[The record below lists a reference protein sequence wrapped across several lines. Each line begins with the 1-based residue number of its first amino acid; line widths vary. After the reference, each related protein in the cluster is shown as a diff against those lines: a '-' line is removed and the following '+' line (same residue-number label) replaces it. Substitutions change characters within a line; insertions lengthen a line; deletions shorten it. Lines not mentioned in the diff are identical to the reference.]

1 MPQKTNLNISP
12 YYDDFNADD
21 NFYKVLFRP
30 GRPVQARELTTL
42 QSILQNQ
49 VESFGDHMF
58 KEGTMVIPGSVLY
71 DSQYFSVKIESEHLG
86 LPVSLYLS
94 QLKGKKLKGQ
104 NSGVEFIVNDCKYPT
119 DSTDITHVTLFI
131 KYLTG
136 NNDNLEAF
144 VSDNEPLIAQE
155 NIVYGNTTI
164 TVGDSVANAID
175 TDAAA
180 TGSAVKI
187 ETGVYFIRGSFVT
200 VTADT
205 IILDPYSNQPSYRVG
220 LSILETIVTAKED
233 SELYD
238 NARGFSNYAAPGAD
252 RLKISTKLS
261 TKLITDHDDKT
272 FVELMRVENGVVK
285 KLQNKSEYSLIRDY
299 FAKRTYEESGDY
311 TVGNFTVDV
320 KDTLNDRR
328 GNGGIYYSNQETQ
341 KGNTPSE
348 DLMGVS
354 VSPGKAYIRGY
365 DVETQR
371 NKIIDVEKPRDKQKI
386 ATASVPFEMGT
397 LFRVNNVTG
406 TPIIDNNIAG
416 NTVALHSR
424 RRTSSMNATGGTKI
438 GAARVYT
445 FNLTD
450 GTFVDRASKWD
461 LYLYDIQ
468 TYTAIVLNQQ
478 ISVTQTERVRGI
490 SSGATGYIENS
501 GTTTSTNLNLIGT
514 SGTFIGGEKLIFNED
529 PDVTRVL
536 NSSTVWDI
544 SDVKSI
550 IQDSPSKNSV
560 YKTHFIADMI
570 LDASNDQ
577 HFGIN
582 DTINID
588 AGGLATVPGKVWNNI
603 EIDDI
608 VAIQQPGQ
616 ASQDAIVYNRV
627 NAIGIGATNVTLTST
642 DGVSNVSDGSLR
654 AGAFS
659 SFNIVTP
666 TVRQSGGLYAKL
678 DNKNVESINLTGSQL
693 YINKQVTEETSSG
706 GVLTINTSQLTGF
719 ADSLFQPFDAERYS
733 IHFANDTTETLT
745 DDQVVLSNNGGTIT
759 FSGLSINA
767 TNNVTVNTTIK
778 KPAITSKTKEYVR
791 SQKVEVTK
799 CVSAATTALSGLSTS
814 VYYGMRVEDQEI
826 SLNLPDAVKIVG
838 VYESLDENALTLDTL
853 DFPAGLSLDTSSI
866 LGEAVLGADSGTYA
880 QITNRV
886 SATRIEIAYLNS
898 EDFVAGELVTFE
910 ESNISANLQTIN
922 KGNNQN
928 VTNHYD
934 LDKGH
939 KDTILDYSRIV
950 RKNDGYKPTHRL
962 LAIFDYYN
970 VPADDTGDVFTV
982 NSYPK
987 ERFSNDIPH
996 LPDGT
1001 RASDLLDFRPRV
1013 AQFTSSTASPFAWN
1027 SRDVGGTSGNPT
1039 LVIAP
1044 GEASSLGYDFYLPRI
1059 DRLVLNTRGKFQV
1072 IKGTS
1077 SLNPTYPVNEE
1088 EVMDIAR
1095 IELPAYLYD
1104 VDDAVVR
1111 VQDNRRYTMRDI
1123 GKLED
1128 RIEHLEDVT
1137 SLSLLELSTQTLQ
1150 VRDADGLD
1158 RFKTGFFVDDFK
1170 DSTRLDIRESKMTL
1184 LDSAAQLTAP
1194 IDFDFVEPLV
1204 ALDPSIDVNTADY
1217 SQNLDLL
1224 DSNVQKTGELVTL
1237 KYDQVTFLD
1246 QPLASRVENV
1256 NPFNMLS
1263 WTGRVTLNPQS
1274 DNWVRSVYID
1284 GGERHLTGDR
1294 SDPFWGWSSG
1304 AHEFRN
1310 PATQFE
1316 FTETHHIGRAP
1327 DKYIRSRN
1335 VRFTAAGL
1343 RPYTRMYP
1351 FFDSTA
1357 GIDVVP
1363 KLVEITMNSG
1373 SFQVGETVLGFHPSR
1388 YNGNHQMFTAR
1399 LKAPNHKS
1407 GVFNSGAPRTYGK
1420 NPYDRSIALGTAYS
1434 ASSTVLN
1441 IDIPA
1446 LSKEAL
1452 GRWSGYVVK
1461 GMTILGTTSGAQATV
1476 TDVRLINDNWG
1487 DIEGSF
1493 FFRNPHKTHESHKHG
1508 PPLKWTTG
1516 QKQFKL
1522 TSSSTD
1528 AESLPGSLLISK
1540 GETAYWTSGIVDTY
1554 RQTRVVVRRP
1564 PPPPYRVSPDGDNA
1578 DPLAQSFTTE
1588 REGMFLTSVDLFFG
1602 HRDEQEQ
1609 LTVELRNVELGTPTG
1624 ELVQDFARVILNPE
1638 EINISDDG
1646 TKATNVRFPSPIYLG
1661 PQTEYAIVIL
1671 APSTNQYEA
1680 WIARMGEKTVGTSNL
1695 PDDENVIV
1703 TKQYI
1708 GGSLFKSQ
1716 NGTIW
1721 TANQFEDLKFKLYKA
1736 KFVKS
1741 GTLTFYN
1748 PALEDGDW
1756 GRFGLL
1762 GDAVRTLPRKLKV
1775 GFEDITGVP
1784 GVSGTAA
1791 PLVVGAKVADG
1802 NTASDAYGYI
1812 EAVGGSANDLA
1823 ISAGGSGYT
1832 QQTAT
1837 AGVELYPISSQE
1849 RTKGQATVTV
1859 NAAGAVSAITINTS
1873 VRGAGYKVG
1882 DVVGIKTGDLTGDK
1896 GTGAKITISTIHRY
1910 NTFFLTD
1917 VKGEQFN
1924 FSGSTDIFVNDTQF
1938 NSGSTHFASSVQ
1950 NGSEYGG
1957 NVLEVQQYLHGM
1969 HGSNNVVTLRGIG
1982 PNSIPTSITSN
1993 IGVNDGASGS
2003 ISVANTSLFATYE
2016 GITTS
2021 MGYAQINNE
2030 IVYYSGITAGGGGA
2044 GTIGIGTRGVDGT
2057 VARGHNNGAQIQTYE
2072 LNGVGLRRLNKKH
2085 STSAIMDSP
2094 KTFDKYY
2101 LQFDRASEDKPRNS
2115 GDDLL
2120 NFNNENSLGGDNLYG
2135 TKNLQFNQVTP
2146 RLNII
2151 TPGDGTSI
2159 NAKMRTISGTSAGG
2173 VEPSFVDQGYEPIE
2187 LNNMNNLTSTRLIA
2201 SQVNETQHLATLTK
2215 NKSFTMSLD
2224 LSSINE
2230 NVSPVVDLDNTCV
2243 IVSRARVDRPVI
2255 DYASDGASNSITED
2269 PHGGIYV
2276 TKGVTLKQP
2285 ATSLKVIV
2293 AAYRHSSADF
2303 RVLYQLLRTDSEAI
2317 DQTYVAFPG
2326 YDNLED
2332 TDGDG
2337 FGDRIID
2344 SSLNSGR
2351 PDAKVNANAANEF
2364 SEYQFSVDNLEP
2376 FIGFKVKIVMSGTN
2390 EAYAPRF
2397 QDFRAIALA

>member
-1 MPQKTNLNISP
+1 
-12 YYDDFNADD
+12 
-21 NFYKVLFRP
+21 
-30 GRPVQARELTTL
+30 
-42 QSILQNQ
+42 
-49 VESFGDHMF
+49 
-58 KEGTMVIPGSVLY
+58 MVIPGNM
-71 DSQYFSVKIESEHLG
+71 QYVAHYSFIKLNSDHLG
-86 LPVSLYLS
+86 IDISVYGEKLV
-94 QLKGKKLKGQ
+94 GKRIRGKD
-104 NSGVEFIVNDCKYPT
+104 SGVVAKVDKYFNVNSTTGITDPTLYVTYIRSGLSNEATDMNDGEVLIVE
-119 DSTDITHVTLFI
+119 DSFT
-131 KYLTG
+131 
-136 NNDNLEAF
+136 
-144 VSDNEPLIAQE
+144 
-155 NIVYGNTTI
+155 YGNTA
-164 TVGDSVANAID
+164 VNAEDSIATLISENSTGAGS
-175 TDAAA
+175 AAA
-180 TGSAVKI
+180 IGA
-187 ETGVYFIRGSFVT
+187 GVYFIRGTFVD
-200 VTADT
+200 VDADK
-205 IILDPYSNQPSYRVG
+205 IILDPYTKTPSYRVG
-220 LSILETIVTAKED
+220 LTISEEIITAKENTT
-233 SELYD
+233 LYD
-238 NARGFSNYAAPGAD
+238 NAKGFSNYAAPGAD
-252 RLKISTKLS
+252 RLKISTTLSVKL
-261 TKLITDHDDKT
+261 LTDHDDKT

-320 KDTLNDRR
+320 KETLNNRK

-341 KGNTPSE
+341 RGATPSE
-348 DLMGVS
+348 ELMGVS

-371 NKIIDVEKPRDKQKI
+371 NRVVDVEKPRDKQKI
-386 ATASVPFEMGT
+386 ASASVPFEMGT

-406 TPIIDNNIAG
+406 TPIIDNNISN
-416 NTVALHSR
+416 NTVLLHNQ
-424 RRTSSMNATGGTKI
+424 RRTTSENATGGNHI
-438 GAARVYT
+438 GNARVYA

-450 GTFVDRASKWD
+450 DTYKNDATKWD

-468 TYTAIVLNQQ
+468 TFTAIVLNQQ
-478 ISVTQTERVRGI
+478 ITVTQTERVRGV
-490 SSGATGYIENS
+490 SSGATGYIANAGS
-501 GTTTSTNLNLIGT
+501 TTSTNLNLIET
-514 SGTFIGGEKLIFNED
+514 AGTFIAGEKLIINED
-529 PDVTRVL
+529 PEVTRVL
-536 NSSTVWDI
+536 NSFTQNTID
-544 SDVKSI
+544 DVRSI
-550 IQDSPSKNSV
+550 IQDSPGKNSV
-560 YKTHFIADMI
+560 YKTHFVADTI
-570 LDASNDQ
+570 LDASSNTNFSVSDQ
-577 HFGIN
+577 L
-582 DTINID
+582 NID
-588 AGGLATVPGKVWNNI
+588 AGGLATVAGKVWNEVGVNNI
-603 EIDDI
+603 
-608 VAIQQPGQ
+608 VLIQKPGFT
-616 ASQDAIVYNRV
+616 DVTYNRV
-627 NAIGIGATNVTLTST
+627 NAVGTGATNVTLTSMT
-642 DGVSNVSDGSLR
+642 SISGVNDGTLT
-654 AGAFS
+654 AGTYS
-659 SFNIVTP
+659 SFSILSP
-666 TVRQSGGLYAKL
+666 TVRKSGGLYAKL
-678 DNKNVESINLTGSQL
+678 DNKNVESVNLTDSQL
-693 YINKQVTEETSSG
+693 YVTKQVTEETSSG

-733 IHFANDTTETLT
+733 IHFQDDTTETLT
-745 DDQVVLSNNGGTIT
+745 DDQVILSNNGGTIT
-759 FSGLSINA
+759 FSGLSKNG
-767 TNNVTVNTTIK
+767 TNNVTVNTTLK

-814 VYYGMRVEDQEI
+814 VYYGMRVEDNEI
-826 SLNLPDAVKIVG
+826 SLNLPDVVKIVG
-838 VYESLDENALTLDTL
+838 VYESLDTNALTLDTL
-853 DFPAGLSLDTSSI
+853 DFSAGLSLDTASV
-866 LGEAVLGADSGTYA
+866 LGEAILGAESGAYA

-886 SATRIEIAYLNS
+886 SATRVEVAYLNS
-898 EDFVAGELVTFE
+898 NDFEAGELVTFE
-910 ESNISANLQTIN
+910 ESMISANLQTIN

-939 KDTILDYSRIV
+939 KDTILDYSRMV

-987 ERFSNDIPH
+987 ERFTKDVPH

-1001 RASDLLDFRPRV
+1001 RASDTLDFRPRV
-1013 AQFTSSTASPFAWN
+1013 AQFTSATASPFSWH

-1039 LVIAP
+1039 LVLAP
-1044 GEASSLGYDFYLPRI
+1044 GEASTLGYDFYLPRI

-1077 SLNPTYPVNEE
+1077 SLTPTFPVNEE
-1088 EVMDIAR
+1088 EAMDIAR

-1111 VQDNRRYTMRDI
+1111 VVDNKRYTMRDI

-1137 SLSLLELSTQTLQ
+1137 SLSLLELSTQSFQ

-1158 RFKTGFFVDDFK
+1158 RFKTGFFVDDFR
-1170 DSTRLDIRESKMTL
+1170 DTGRLDRRESKMTL
-1184 LDSAAQLTAP
+1184 LDSATQLTAP
-1194 IDFDFVEPLV
+1194 IDFDFVEPIV
-1204 ALDPSIDVNTADY
+1204 ALDPSIDVSTADY
-1217 SQNLDLL
+1217 AQDLPLL

-1263 WTGRVTLNPQS
+1263 WTGRITLNPQS

-1316 FTETHHIGRAP
+1316 FTETHHIGREP

-1357 GIDVVP
+1357 GIDIVP

-1373 SFQVGETVLGFHPSR
+1373 SFQVGETVLGFHSSR
-1388 YNGNHQMFTAR
+1388 YGGGHQMFTAR
-1399 LKAPNHKS
+1399 IKSPNHKS
-1407 GVFNSGAPRTYGK
+1407 GSFNSGAPRTYGK
-1420 NPYDRSIALGTAYS
+1420 NPYNRDIALGTAYS

-1476 TDVRLINDNWG
+1476 SDVRLINDNWG
-1487 DIEGSF
+1487 DLEGSF
-1493 FFRNPHKTHESHKHG
+1493 FFRNPLKHHESHRHG

-1516 QKQFKL
+1516 QNQFKL
-1522 TSSSTD
+1522 SSSSTD
-1528 AESLPGSLLISK
+1528 AASLPGSLLISR
-1540 GETAYWTSGIVDTY
+1540 GETSYWTSGLVDTY

-1602 HRDEQEQ
+1602 HKDEQEQ

-1624 ELVQDFARVILNPE
+1624 ELVQDFARVILDPT
-1638 EINISDDG
+1638 EINISNDA
-1646 TKATNVRFPSPIYLG
+1646 TVATNVKFPSPIYLG

-1748 PALEDGDW
+1748 PALEGDDW
-1756 GRFGLL
+1756 GRFGLH

-1775 GFEDITGVP
+1775 GFDDITGTP
-1784 GVSGTAA
+1784 GVTGTAS
-1791 PLVVGAKVADG
+1791 PLVIGAKVSDG
-1802 NTASDAYGYI
+1802 NTATTAANWQSHAWGYL
-1812 EAVGGSANDLA
+1812 EGVGGSANDLT

-1832 QQTAT
+1832 QQTST
-1837 AGVELYPISSQE
+1837 ANVELYPITSQE
-1849 RTKGQATVTV
+1849 RSKAQATVTV
-1859 NAAGAVSAITINTS
+1859 NSSGAVSAITVNGS

-1896 GTGAKITISTIHRY
+1896 GVGAKITIGTVHRW
-1910 NTFFLTD
+1910 NTLFLTD
-1917 VKGEQFN
+1917 VKGEQFDT
-1924 FSGSTDIFVNDTQF
+1924 STGTDIFVNDTQF
-1938 NSGSTHFASSVQ
+1938 NSGSTHFTSSVQ

-1969 HGSNNVVTLRGIG
+1969 HGQNNVVKLSGID
-1982 PNSIPTSITSN
+1982 PNSIPTTINASVDINS
-1993 IGVNDGASGS
+1993 SGS

-2021 MGYAQINNE
+2021 QGYAKVNSE
-2030 IVYYSGITAGGGGA
+2030 IIYYNGITAGGGGS
-2044 GTIGIGTRGVDGT
+2044 GTIGIGTRGIDGS
-2057 VARGHNNGAQIQTYE
+2057 VARAHNNGTQIQTYE

-2085 STSAIMDSP
+2085 GTTTIMDSP

-2101 LQFDRASEDKPRNS
+2101 LQFDRTTEDKLRNS
-2115 GDDLL
+2115 GDDML
-2120 NFNNENSLGGDNLYG
+2120 NFNNENSLGGDSIFG
-2135 TKNLQFNQVTP
+2135 TKNLQFNQITP

-2151 TPGDGTSI
+2151 TPGDGTTI
-2159 NAKMRTISGTSAGG
+2159 NAKIRTVSGTSAGG
-2173 VEPSFVDQGYEPIE
+2173 SEASFADQGYEAIE
-2187 LNNMNNLTSTRLIA
+2187 LNNMNNLDSTRLIA
-2201 SQVNETQHLATLTK
+2201 SQVNETQHITTLAK

-2224 LSSINE
+2224 LLSASE

-2243 IVSRARVDRPVI
+2243 IVSRARVDQPVK
-2255 DYASDGASNSITED
+2255 DYAFDGASNSINDD

-2285 ATSLKVIV
+2285 ATSLKVLV

-2303 RVLYQLLRTDSEAI
+2303 RVLYQLLRNDSEAVN
-2317 DQTYVAFPG
+2317 QAYVAFPG

-2337 FGDRIID
+2337 FGDRILD
-2344 SSLNSGR
+2344 SAMNSGR
-2351 PDAKVNANAANEF
+2351 PDAKVTASIENEF
-2364 SEYQFSVDNLEP
+2364 KEYQFSVDNLEP
-2376 FIGFKVKIVMSGTN
+2376 FIGFKIKIVMSGTN

>member
-1 MPQKTNLNISP
+1 
-12 YYDDFNADD
+12 
-21 NFYKVLFRP
+21 
-30 GRPVQARELTTL
+30 
-42 QSILQNQ
+42 
-49 VESFGDHMF
+49 
-58 KEGTMVIPGSVLY
+58 MVIPGNI
-71 DSQYFSVKIESEHLG
+71 QYVAHYSFIKLNTDHLG
-86 LPVSLYLS
+86 IDISVYGEKLV
-94 QLKGKKLKGQ
+94 GKRIRGKD
-104 NSGVEFIVNDCKYPT
+104 SGVVAKVDKYFNVNSTTGIT
-119 DSTDITHVTLFI
+119 DPTLFVTYI
-131 KYLTG
+131 RSGLSNEATDM
-136 NNDNLEAF
+136 NDGEVLIVEDAF
-144 VSDNEPLIAQE
+144 T
-155 NIVYGNTTI
+155 YGNTA
-164 TVGDSVANAID
+164 VNAEDSIATLISENSTGAGS
-175 TDAAA
+175 AAA
-180 TGSAVKI
+180 IGA
-187 ETGVYFIRGSFVT
+187 GVYFIRGTFVD
-200 VTADT
+200 VDADK
-205 IILDPYSNQPSYRVG
+205 IVLDPYTKQPSYRVG
-220 LSILETIVTAKED
+220 LTISEEIITAKENTT
-233 SELYD
+233 LYD
-238 NARGFSNYAAPGAD
+238 NAKGFSNYAAPGAD

-261 TKLITDHDDKT
+261 TKLLTDHDDKT
-272 FVELMRVENGVVK
+272 FVELMRVENGSVK

-311 TVGNFTVDV
+311 TVGNFSVDV
-320 KDTLNDRR
+320 NETLNDRK

-341 KGNTPSE
+341 RGNTPSE

-406 TPIIDNNIAG
+406 TPIIDNNISL
-416 NTVALHSR
+416 NTVTLWNQ
-424 RRTSSMNATGGTKI
+424 RRTTSQNATGGSLI
-438 GAARVYT
+438 GVARIYT

-450 GTFVDRASKWD
+450 GSYVDAGSKWD

-468 TYTAIVLNQQ
+468 THTEIVLNQQ
-478 ISVTQTERVRGI
+478 IAVTATERVRGV
-490 SSGATGYIENS
+490 SSGATGYMLDDA
-501 GTTTSTNLNLIGT
+501 TSTTHELIGT
-514 SGTFIGGEKLIFNED
+514 SGTFIVGEKLIINED

-536 NSSTVWDI
+536 NSFTAYSID
-544 SDVKSI
+544 DVKSI
-550 IQDSPSKNSV
+550 LQDSPSKNSA
-560 YKTHFIADMI
+560 YKTHFIGDTI

-577 HFGIN
+577 HFALT
-582 DTINID
+582 DTLNID
-588 AGGLATVPGKVWNNI
+588 AGGLATVPGKVWNTI
-603 EIDDI
+603 EVNDI
-608 VAIQQPGQ
+608 VAIQQPGV
-616 ASQDAIVYNRV
+616 ALDDSIVYNRV
-627 NAIGIGATNVTLTST
+627 NAIGTGSTNVTLTST
-642 DGVSNVSDGSLR
+642 TGVSKVSDGTLR
-654 AGAFS
+654 AGTFS

-678 DNKNVESINLTGSQL
+678 DNKNVESVNLAGSEL

-733 IHFANDTTETLT
+733 IHFQNDTTETLT

-759 FSGLSINA
+759 FNGLSVNGSSNI
-767 TNNVTVNTTIK
+767 TVNTTLK

-791 SQKVEVTK
+791 SEKVEVTK

-826 SLNLPDAVKIVG
+826 SLNLPDVVKIVG
-838 VYESLDENALTLDTL
+838 VYESLDTNALTLDTL
-853 DFPAGLSLDTSSI
+853 DFSAGLSLDTASV
-866 LGEAVLGADSGTYA
+866 LGEAILGADSGAYA

-886 SATRIEIAYLNS
+886 STTRVEIAYLNS
-898 EDFVAGELVTFE
+898 NDFVAGELVTFE
-910 ESNISANLQTIN
+910 ESNISTNLQTIN

-928 VTNHYD
+928 VTNHYE

-939 KDTILDYSRIV
+939 RDTILDYSRLV

-1013 AQFTSSTASPFAWN
+1013 AQFTSVTASPFAWN
-1027 SRDVGGTSGNPT
+1027 SRDVGDTSGNPT
-1039 LVIAP
+1039 LVLAP
-1044 GEASSLGYDFYLPRI
+1044 GEASTLGYDFYLPRI

-1077 SLNPTYPVNEE
+1077 SLTPTLPVNEE
-1088 EVMDIAR
+1088 EAMDIAR

-1104 VDDAVVR
+1104 VDDAIVR
-1111 VQDNRRYTMRDI
+1111 VTDNKRYTMRDI

-1137 SLSLLELSTQTLQ
+1137 SLSLLELSTQTFQ
-1150 VRDADGLD
+1150 VKDADGLD

-1170 DSTRLDIRESKMTL
+1170 DATRLDNNQSKMTM
-1184 LDSAAQLTAP
+1184 LDSATQLTAP
-1194 IDFDFVEPLV
+1194 IDFDFIEPQI
-1204 ALDPSIDVNTADY
+1204 ALDPSIDAGTADY
-1217 SQNLDLL
+1217 SQDLQLL

-1246 QPLASRVENV
+1246 QPLASRIENV

-1263 WTGRVTLNPQS
+1263 WTGRITLNPQS
-1274 DNWVRSVYID
+1274 DNWVRSVYIN

-1294 SDPFWGWSSG
+1294 GDPVWGWDNNSFS
-1304 AHEFRN
+1304 FRG
-1310 PATQFE
+1310 TQDQFE
-1316 FTETHHIGRAP
+1316 FVDTVQIGREP

-1335 VRFTAAGL
+1335 VRFYSSGL

-1351 FFDSTA
+1351 FLDTVS
-1357 GIDVVP
+1357 GIDVIP
-1363 KLVEITMNSG
+1363 KLVEITMSSG
-1373 SFQVGETVLGFHPSR
+1373 SFSVGEEVEGWVGGKHL
-1388 YNGNHQMFTAR
+1388 FTAR
-1399 LKAPNHKS
+1399 TCQPNHKS
-1407 GVFNSGAPRTYGK
+1407 GSFNSGAPKTYGK

-1441 IDIPA
+1441 IDIA
-1446 LSKEAL
+1446 SLAKEAQ
-1452 GRWSGYVVK
+1452 GKYNGYITK
-1461 GMTILGTTSGAQATV
+1461 GMTILGRSSGAQASV
-1476 TDVRLINDNWG
+1476 SNVQLLNDNWG
-1487 DIEGSF
+1487 DLEGAF
-1493 FFRNPHKTHESHKHG
+1493 FFRDPNVNPA
-1508 PPLKWTTG
+1508 PPLRWTTG
-1516 QKQFKL
+1516 QRQFKL

-1528 AESLPGSLLISK
+1528 AASLPGSLLISR
-1540 GETAYWTSGIVDTY
+1540 GETSYWTSGILDTY

-1602 HRDEQEQ
+1602 HKDENEK

-1624 ELVQDFARVILNPE
+1624 ELVQDFARVILDPT
-1638 EINISDDG
+1638 EINTSTDG
-1646 TKATNVRFPSPIYLG
+1646 TVATNVKFPSPIYLG
-1661 PQTEYAIVIL
+1661 PQEEYAIVLL

-1736 KFVKS
+1736 KFVPS

-1756 GRFGLL
+1756 GRFGLI

-1775 GFEDITGVP
+1775 GFDDITGVP

-1791 PLVVGAKVADG
+1791 PLKLGAKISDG

-1812 EAVGGSANDLA
+1812 EAVAGSANDMV
-1823 ISAGGSGYT
+1823 ISSTGSGYT
-1832 QQTAT
+1832 QQTST
-1837 AGVELYPISSQE
+1837 ANVELYPISSQE
-1849 RTKGQATVTV
+1849 RTKGSATVSI
-1859 NAAGAVSAITINTS
+1859 NAAGQLSAISINTS
-1873 VRGAGYKVG
+1873 ARGAGYKVG

-1896 GTGAKITISTIHRY
+1896 GTGATATISTLHRY

-1917 VKGEQFN
+1917 VKGEQFDTS
-1924 FSGSTDIFVNDTQF
+1924 SGTDIYVNGTTQF
-1938 NSGSTHFASSVQ
+1938 NSGSTHFTSSTQ
-1950 NGSEYGG
+1950 NGSEYAG

-1969 HGSNNVVTLRGIG
+1969 HGQNNVVKLSGID
-1982 PNSIPTSITSN
+1982 PNSIPTSITAN

-2021 MGYAQINNE
+2021 MGYAKINNE
-2030 IVYYSGITAGGGGA
+2030 IIYYSGITAGGGGS
-2044 GTIGIGTRGVDGT
+2044 GTIGISTRGIGAS
-2057 VARGHNNGAQIQTYE
+2057 VARAHDNGTQIQTYE
-2072 LNGVGLRRLNKKH
+2072 LNGVGLRRLNKQH
-2085 STSAIMDSP
+2085 STNSIIDSP

-2101 LQFDRASEDKPRNS
+2101 LQFDRASEDTKRDS
-2115 GDDLL
+2115 GDELL
-2120 NFNNENSLGGDNLYG
+2120 NFNNENSLGGDNLFG
-2135 TKNLQFNQVTP
+2135 TKNLQFSQITP
-2146 RLNII
+2146 RINVI
-2151 TPGDGTSI
+2151 TPGDGTTISTKI
-2159 NAKMRTISGTSAGG
+2159 RTVSGTSAGG
-2173 VEPSFVDQGYEPIE
+2173 VEASFQDQGYEAIE
-2187 LNNMNNLTSTRLIA
+2187 LNNMNNLDSVRLIA
-2201 SQVNETQHLATLTK
+2201 SQVNETQHITTLPK

-2224 LSSINE
+2224 LSSASE
-2230 NVSPVVDLDNTCV
+2230 NVSPVIDLDNTCV
-2243 IVSRARVDRPVI
+2243 IVSRSRVDKPVI
-2255 DYASDGASNSITED
+2255 DYASDGAANSITED
-2269 PHGGIYV
+2269 PHGAIYV
-2276 TKGVTLKQP
+2276 TKGITLKQP
-2285 ATSLKVIV
+2285 ATSLKVLV

-2303 RVLYQLLRTDSEAI
+2303 RVLYQLLRTDSEGI
-2317 DQTYVAFPG
+2317 DQAYVAFPG

-2337 FGDRIID
+2337 YGDKIIN
-2344 SSLNSGR
+2344 SAKNSGR
-2351 PDAKVNANAANEF
+2351 PDAKVTANAAGEF
-2364 SEYQFSVDNLEP
+2364 SEYQFSVDDLEP
-2376 FIGFKVKIVMSGTN
+2376 FIGFKIKIVMSGTN